1 MSNELEQR
9 ALDNAA
15 DDHDRR
21 HTPTPTPQVVET
33 VEDWQDILAEA
44 LKTHVAHRIRES
56 DGGEYIAVDDV
67 LPIVFGE
74 LSRYPHP
81 APDVL
86 ADIEVLVASHA
97 RELLEGIPISK
108 ADPDWDPNDEFLRC
122 AIDRYRSA
130 DQLVKD
136 VKMLLLTGSS
146 KSRLREVS
154 DWCNKQDKSE
164 SFGESRHRYK
174 LTAEVRALLN
184 PEHTQ

>member
-81 APDVL
+81 TPDVL
-86 ADIEVLVASHA
+86 
-97 RELLEGIPISK
+97 
-108 ADPDWDPNDEFLRC
+108 
-122 AIDRYRSA
+122 
-130 DQLVKD
+130 
-136 VKMLLLTGSS
+136 
-146 KSRLREVS
+146 
-154 DWCNKQDKSE
+154 
-164 SFGESRHRYK
+164 
-174 LTAEVRALLN
+174 AEVRALLPTDTKRADDYGRLVRAIRALIN
-184 PEHTQ
+184 PEPTQ